1 MNRESYQCRKSRL
14 QNAYEA
20 PHRFLALPIRPLG
33 GVVSC
38 AILVNTYIALF
49 RGINIGGNHR
59 LPMKDLKLILETNGC
74 VDVRTYIQS
83 GNVIFCSA
91 MSDTAGLARR
101 LGAAVSKGHGFEP
114 RVLVLTRAELKNAVA
129 GNPFPKASDDP
140 KSLHLFF
147 LAGSPKQP
155 DLRACEAL
163 KTNSERFELK
173 GNVFYLHTPDGFGTS
188 KLAGR
193 AERLL
198 RVEATAR
205 NWRTVTTLL
214 EMITTSPLTN
224 GMRSRMK

>member
-1 MNRESYQCRKSRL
+1 
-14 QNAYEA
+14 
-20 PHRFLALPIRPLG
+20 
-33 GVVSC
+33 
-38 AILVNTYIALF
+38 VNTYIALF
-49 RGINIGGNHR
+49 RGINIGGNHL
-59 LPMKDLKLILETNGC
+59 LPMKDLKLILENNGC
-74 VDVRTYIQS
+74 ADVRTYIQS

-91 MSDTAGLARR
+91 MSDAARLAKR

-114 RVLVLTRAELKNAVA
+114 RVLVLTRAELENAAA
-129 GNPFPKASDDP
+129 GNPFPKASEDP

-147 LAGSPKQP
+147 LTKPPQKP

-163 KTNSERFELK
+163 KAKTERFELK

-198 RVEATAR
+198 GVEATAR

-214 EMITTSPLTN
+214 EMVTTSPLAD
-224 GMRSRMK
+224 RPRVRMK